1 MMDCHDMDLL
11 TDESVYDPI
20 GAMDYFAHGGVIDLR
35 NDTPGLGQCGQA
47 FNRGDQS
54 LRDELG
60 IVGRILSDE
69 LPDRLDIVDCSLSP
83 DQWGHL
89 RS

>member
-1 MMDCHDMDLL
+1 MTGVQTCALPIL
-11 TDESVYDPI
+11 YDPI

-60 IVGRILSDE
+60 IVRGILCDK
-69 LPDRLDIVDCSLSP
+69 LPDGLNILDRSAGP
-83 DQWGHL
+83 DQLGHL
-89 RS
+89 RIC